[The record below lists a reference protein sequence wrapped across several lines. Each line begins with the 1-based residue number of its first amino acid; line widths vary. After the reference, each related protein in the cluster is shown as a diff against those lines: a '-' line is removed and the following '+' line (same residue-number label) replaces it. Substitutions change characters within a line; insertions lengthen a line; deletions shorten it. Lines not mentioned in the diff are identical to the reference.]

1 MELGRRDLLLSAAA
15 VVASSAGVARAAS
28 DRPLGYAIVGLGTY
42 GLGVIIPQFANCTHS
57 RLAAVVSGDA
67 AKAKRVAAEHGL
79 PDRSVYS
86 YATFDSIRD
95 NPDVDIVYVCLP
107 NSMHVEYTVRAARA
121 GKHVMCEKP
130 MAVSVAECETMI
142 AACKTAGRKLMIG
155 YRCHFEPFNLEAMRL
170 ARTGAAGK
178 IRYVRSEH
186 GFVQHDPSVWR
197 LKRALAGGGSL
208 MDMGVYSLQAARY
221 MTGEEPIAV
230 TARESTDR
238 RDPRFTEVEDI
249 IDWTLEFPSGVI
261 ASCQSMYS
269 ANQNHVLLMGDQ
281 GRIELEP
288 ATRYDGNHM
297 WLGKDGREREITPP
311 PGPGRPSLPGSSIIL
326 HNASARVRSRSSRAK
341 RGCVI
346 CGSSR
351 RSIDRRV
358 RDGRSGWMPA
368 HDMVHRRRT
377 VRGARVGIGG
387 VGADAARRSDGLCRC
402 G

>member
-1 MELGRRDLLLSAAA
+1 MDIGRRDLLLSAAA
-15 VVASSAGVARAAS
+15 LTVGSSAIGRAAP
-28 DRPLGYAIVGLGTY
+28 DRPLGYAIVGLGSY

-67 AKAKRVAAEHGL
+67 AKAQRVAAEHGL
-79 PDRSVYS
+79 PARSVYS
-86 YATFDSIRD
+86 YANFDTIRD

-107 NSMHVEYTVRAARA
+107 NSMHAEYTIRAAQA

-130 MAVSVAECETMI
+130 MAVSVAECEAMI
-142 AACKTAGRKLMIG
+142 AACKKANRKLMIG

-178 IRYVRSEH
+178 IRYVRTEH
-186 GFVQHDPSVWR
+186 GFTQGSPSAWR

-238 RDPRFTEVEDI
+238 RDPRFTEVEDMI
-249 IDWTLEFPSGVI
+249 EWTLEFPSGAI
-261 ASCQSMYS
+261 AGCQSMYS
-269 ANQNHVLLMGDQ
+269 ANQNHILLMGDK

-297 WLGKDGREREITPP
+297 WLGRDGRERKVTPP
-311 PGPGRPSLPGSSIIL
+311 PGPAKTQFAGQLDHLAQCVRSGREPIVSGEEGLRDMRIVEAIYR
-326 HNASARVRSRSSRAK
+326 SAREGRTIRL
-341 RGCVI
+341 
-346 CGSSR
+346 
-351 RSIDRRV
+351 
-358 RDGRSGWMPA
+358 DGRA
-368 HDMVHRRRT
+368 
-377 VRGARVGIGG
+377 
-387 VGADAARRSDGLCRC
+387 
-402 G
+402 